1 MYSSRLVV
9 QQRNNPTE
17 MGELNQRETDDEK
30 WYCPLLGRVIASGY
44 CLDIN
49 YQRVG
54 MFKPDVLKD
63 VMRLTR
69 LDVEGLSKI
78 CRSCPNQPLSDEDY
92 AEMGVTEHV
101 ERKRTDAEAHD

>member
-1 MYSSRLVV
+1 MQADEAVNDHR
-9 QQRNNPTE
+9 P
-17 MGELNQRETDDEK
+17 DDEK
-30 WYCPLLGRVIASGY
+30 WYCPLLGREIASGY

-69 LDVEGLSKI
+69 LDVEGVSRI
-78 CRSCPNQPLSDEDY
+78 CRGCPNQPLSSEDY
-92 AEMGVTEHV
+92 AEMGVAEIV
-101 ERKRTDAEAHD
+101 RRKT